1 MNPWLEPAKQVAATV
16 AKAEPLVIGLFYL
29 FVTGVTLL
37 VIFKLID
44 LIRGRKKKRKM
55 FRKWKSKD
63 PEEELLS

>member
-37 VIFKLID
+37 VIFRLID
-44 LIRGRKKKRKM
+44 LIRGRKKKHKM

>member
-37 VIFKLID
+37 VIFKFID

-55 FRKWKSKD
+55 FRKWKPKN